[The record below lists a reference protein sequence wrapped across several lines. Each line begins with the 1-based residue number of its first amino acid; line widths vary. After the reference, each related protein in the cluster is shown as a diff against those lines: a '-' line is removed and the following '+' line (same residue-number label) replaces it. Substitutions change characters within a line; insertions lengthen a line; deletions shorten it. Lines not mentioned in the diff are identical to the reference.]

1 MKRRHRSQLGMRLSS
16 PPPPAEERRVD
27 PLGYPRPLLRR
38 PEWFSLNGRWDFS
51 IDDEAQWTIQEVPWD
66 RQIVVPFSPETAA
79 SGVADTG
86 LYKAVWYRLRFKP
99 PPLRANER
107 LILHFGAVDYQASVW
122 IDRTLVAEHRGGYT
136 PFSVDITEK
145 LRPDQDEHEIV
156 VRAHDDPHDLEKPR
170 GKQDWQLDPHSIWYP
185 RTTGIWQTVWL
196 ERVPSLHI
204 NGLQWTPNLSRWE
217 IGLDA
222 SVTDHPHPFRK
233 LRLGV
238 KLTVDEELV
247 IAQDTYMVIGGEV
260 HRRIQL
266 SDPGIDDFRNELLW
280 SPFSPKL
287 IQAELELADE
297 DGTVLDRVESYTAL
311 RAFAVQG
318 DRFILNGRPY
328 PLRLVLDQG
337 YWENTGLTPPD
348 DDAVRRDVELAKAM
362 GFNGVRKHQ
371 KIEVPRYLYWADRLG
386 LLVWEEMPSA
396 YRFTKRS
403 VELLTAQWLEAMRRD
418 ASHPCIMAWVPF
430 NESWGVPNLP
440 ENVPERNYVRA
451 LYYLTK
457 TQDPTRPVVGND
469 GWESVA
475 TDIIGIHDYDENAAR
490 LSRRYFSR
498 EVPKLLKRER
508 PGGRALILEGH
519 SRRDHPI
526 VLSEFG
532 GMAVA
537 EPERAEIWGYS
548 RCNTPEVFVKRYT
561 DLLHAV
567 RSLDLL
573 AGFCYTQFADT
584 YQEANGLL
592 NADRSPKIPLEL
604 IAEATSGM
612 RGGVPSAEVGF
623 ETEIKPT
630 LEQASVSSELKH

>member
-1 MKRRHRSQLGMRLSS
+1 
-16 PPPPAEERRVD
+16 
-27 PLGYPRPLLRR
+27 
-38 PEWFSLNGRWDFS
+38 
-51 IDDEAQWTIQEVPWD
+51 
-66 RQIVVPFSPETAA
+66 
-79 SGVADTG
+79 
-86 LYKAVWYRLRFKP
+86 
-99 PPLRANER
+99 
-107 LILHFGAVDYQASVW
+107 
-122 IDRTLVAEHRGGYT
+122 
-136 PFSVDITEK
+136 
-145 LRPDQDEHEIV
+145 
-156 VRAHDDPHDLEKPR
+156 
-170 GKQDWQLDPHSIWYP
+170 
-185 RTTGIWQTVWL
+185 
-196 ERVPSLHI
+196 
-204 NGLQWTPNLSRWE
+204 
-217 IGLDA
+217 
-222 SVTDHPHPFRK
+222 
-233 LRLGV
+233 
-238 KLTVDEELV
+238 
-247 IAQDTYMVIGGEV
+247 
-260 HRRIQL
+260 
-266 SDPGIDDFRNELLW
+266 
-280 SPFSPKL
+280 
-287 IQAELELADE
+287 
-297 DGTVLDRVESYTAL
+297 
-311 RAFAVQG
+311 
-318 DRFILNGRPY
+318 
-328 PLRLVLDQG
+328 
-337 YWENTGLTPPD
+337 
-348 DDAVRRDVELAKAM
+348 
-362 GFNGVRKHQ
+362 
-371 KIEVPRYLYWADRLG
+371 
-386 LLVWEEMPSA
+386 
-396 YRFTKRS
+396 
-403 VELLTAQWLEAMRRD
+403 
-418 ASHPCIMAWVPF
+418 MAWVPF